1 MFFVKKNTKRTYFIV
16 PLLLEYSLSLRY
28 KIKRRGY
35 KHMLKGKLLIAL
47 ASAVL
52 FLGACSNE
60 TPQEQEQ
67 PQTTQSES
75 PSETTE
81 GYTGAL
87 TYERLYDPTGAKTDV
102 VSIVMEFENGKPT
115 SVDIDVLMDGQSKK
129 ELAASGEYVMSTEEG
144 ALQWDAQI
152 VELEKALADNNFDT
166 TKINI
171 TDDAGHT
178 DSVTGVSIKVGTY
191 VQLVQELIDA
201 VAQGNTDFEFSGVK
215 TTEIE
220 GEKGTNIIE
229 IVYDNGK
236 AVNLNIDMIQEDGSS
251 KRAASEEGTYD
262 MGGELAWHEQMDL
275 LEDFIVANNFDLS
288 KVNLTDE
295 DGHTDAVSGVSIK
308 VGSYLPLIE
317 QALENK

>member
-1 MFFVKKNTKRTYFIV
+1 
-16 PLLLEYSLSLRY
+16 
-28 KIKRRGY
+28 
-35 KHMLKGKLLIAL
+35 MLKGKLLIAL

-87 TYERLYDPTGAKTDV
+87 TYERLYDPTGSKTDV

>member
-1 MFFVKKNTKRTYFIV
+1 
-16 PLLLEYSLSLRY
+16 
-28 KIKRRGY
+28 
-35 KHMLKGKLLIAL
+35 MLKGKLLIAL

-60 TPQEQEQ
+60 APKTEE
-67 PQTTQSES
+67 PQTTQPEAS
-75 PSETTE
+75 TE
-81 GYTGAL
+81 GFTGAL
-87 TYERLYDPTGAKTDV
+87 TYERLYDPTGASTDL
-102 VSIVMEFENGKPT
+102 VSIAMEFENGKPT

-129 ELAASGEYVMSTEEG
+129 ELAASGQYVMSKEEG

-152 VELEKALADNNFDT
+152 AELEKALTENNFDT

-171 TDDAGHT
+171 SDDAGHT
-178 DSVTGVSIKVGTY
+178 DSLTGVSIKVGTY
-191 VQLVQELIDA
+191 VQLVQEFIDA
-201 VAQGNTDFEFSGVK
+201 VAQGNTNFEFSGVK

-220 GEKGTNIIE
+220 GEDGTNVIE

-236 AVNLNIDMIQEDGSS
+236 PVNLNIDLIQEDGSS

-262 MGGELAWHEQMDL
+262 MGGEFAWHEQMDL

-288 KVNLTDE
+288 KVTLSDE
-295 DGHTDAVSGVSIK
+295 AGHTDAVAGVSIK
-308 VGSYLPLIE
+308 VSSYLPLIE

>member
-1 MFFVKKNTKRTYFIV
+1 
-16 PLLLEYSLSLRY
+16 
-28 KIKRRGY
+28 
-35 KHMLKGKLLIAL
+35 
-47 ASAVL
+47 
-52 FLGACSNE
+52 
-60 TPQEQEQ
+60 
-67 PQTTQSES
+67 
-75 PSETTE
+75 
-81 GYTGAL
+81 
-87 TYERLYDPTGAKTDV
+87 
-102 VSIVMEFENGKPT
+102 MEFENGKPT

-236 AVNLNIDMIQEDGSS
+236 AVNLNIAMIQEDGSS